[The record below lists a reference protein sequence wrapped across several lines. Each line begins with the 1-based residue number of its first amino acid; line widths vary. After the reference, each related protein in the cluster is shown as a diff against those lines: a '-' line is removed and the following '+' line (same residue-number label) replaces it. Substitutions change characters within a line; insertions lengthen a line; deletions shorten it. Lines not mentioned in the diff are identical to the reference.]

1 MHGIRPV
8 FIALFLA
15 IGIPTVYL
23 LQRSYRLLQTESEF
37 AYKER
42 AYLILQMLNQRIYD
56 DLAIEEHRSYSE
68 YRFIRAV
75 PVIGG
80 EEVTLSELAQFPVHS
95 HYGGM
100 VGHFQMEPDGSMKTP
115 VLPDG
120 LLEKIPVQNRSAREA
135 VRDSLIRI
143 LSQQDIKL
151 LGSARPSPRPEE
163 ARHVNKDSLSRLYG
177 KDFKLAV
184 LLNEDRQF
192 RRRYETSSKKEAL
205 VFDVESAR
213 LQGLDAS
220 ADSAAPVAASGI
232 TEVEIDPFQARFNA
246 EHIIYFRNVWR
257 NNERF
262 LQGFVVNLQDYLGS
276 LVLGEIRFNPSEQ
289 PIVLSFGPRDT
300 SVVHFGAVPGKDA
313 YELFSIPLQYP
324 LNDMYLKVSMG
335 QRKAPPGAGMIVLL
349 GIAMLAVLGGGLL
362 TVCRLTESQIKLAAK
377 RQDFISAVSHELKTP
392 LTAIRMYAEL
402 LQNQWVAS
410 EAKRAKYY
418 DMIASE
424 TERLTRL
431 IQNVL
436 NLSNLDRNRWHVQ
449 LQNQNPRTLV
459 EEILGKYRATI
470 EKAGYTLDLQL
481 DPCEFTIPLD
491 KDAIA
496 QILMNLV
503 DNSIKFAKD
512 YQPKIITL
520 GFNVRGNDVYYFVR
534 DFGPGIPAGEL
545 HRVFEEFYRV
555 ENEMTRKTS
564 GTGIGLSM
572 VKKLC
577 ALTNLRISL
586 ENASPGLRT
595 EVHFPPLGL

>member
-1 MHGIRPV
+1 MHRIRLV
-8 FIALFLA
+8 FIAIFLA
-15 IGIPTVYL
+15 IGLPTVFL
-23 LQRSYRLLQTESEF
+23 LHRSYQHLQTESEF
-37 AYKER
+37 SFKEH
-42 AYLILQMLNQRIYD
+42 AYLVLQMLNQRIYD
-56 DLAIEEHRSYSE
+56 DLAVEEHRSYSE

-80 EEVTLSELAQFPVHS
+80 EEVTLSELAQYPVRS

-100 VGHFQMEPDGSMKTP
+100 IGHFQLEPDGSVKTP

-120 LLEKIPVQNRSAREA
+120 LLEKIPVENRAGREA
-135 VRDSLIRI
+135 VRDSI
-143 LSQQDIKL
+143 LHILEHLEIGLQ
-151 LGSARPSPRPEE
+151 GSARPSPRPED
-163 ARHVNKDSLSRLYG
+163 ARHIDRDSLSRLYG

-213 LQGLDAS
+213 LQGLDDSLNAS
-220 ADSAAPVAASGI
+220 VPTLPGGI
-232 TEVEIDPFQARFNA
+232 TEVEIDPFQARFDA
-246 EHIIYFRNVWR
+246 YHILYFRNVWR
-257 NNERF
+257 NEERF
-262 LQGFVVNLQDYLGS
+262 IQGFAVDLQDYLGN
-276 LVLGEIRFNPSEQ
+276 LVLKEVGFSPTQQ
-289 PIVLSFGPRDT
+289 PISLSFGTHDT
-300 SVVHFGAVPGKDA
+300 SFVHFGDA
-313 YELFSIPLQYP
+313 EGPDAHELFSVPLQYP
-324 LNDMYLKVSMG
+324 LNDMYLKVSMNR
-335 QRKAPPGAGMIVLL
+335 RKAPPGAGMILLL
-349 GIAMLAVLGGGLL
+349 GVAMLLVLGGGLFSVYRL
-362 TVCRLTESQIKLAAK
+362 TVSQIKLAAK

-436 NLSNLDRNRWHVQ
+436 SLSNLDRNRWHVQ
-449 LQNQNPRTLV
+449 MQNVNPRSIL
-459 EEILGKYRATI
+459 EEIIGKYRATI

-481 DPCEFTIPLD
+481 DSCEFTVQMD

-503 DNSIKFAKD
+503 DNSMKFSKD
-512 YQPKIITL
+512 CQPKL
-520 GFNVRGNDVYYFVR
+520 LSVGFHVNGSDVFYSVR
-534 DFGPGIPAGEL
+534 DYGPGIPAGEL
-545 HRVFEEFYRV
+545 DRVFDEFYRV

-577 ALTNLRISL
+577 ALTHLRVRV